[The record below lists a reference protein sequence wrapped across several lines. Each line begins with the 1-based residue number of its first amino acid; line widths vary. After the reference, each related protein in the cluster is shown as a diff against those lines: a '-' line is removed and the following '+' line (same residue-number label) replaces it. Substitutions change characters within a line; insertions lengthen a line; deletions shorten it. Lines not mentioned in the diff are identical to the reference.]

1 MTKTEFLIAL
11 RQQLK
16 HLPAEDIVKATEY
29 CSEMISDRME
39 DGLDEADAV
48 AAIGS
53 VEEIAGEILSQQ
65 PMRALN
71 AAKTN
76 AKPAHKAWNIV
87 LLVLGSPVWFS
98 LFAAIFAVV
107 LAVYIVLWAVVL
119 CFYAV
124 DLLFAVCGIVGFI
137 FACFALNK
145 GNLPLSLALFG
156 AALFC
161 SGLAIL
167 FFFLSNKIAK
177 AMLLLSRKI
186 ARLIKRCF
194 SGKRF

>member
-1 MTKTEFLIAL
+1 MTKTEFLVAL

-16 HLPAEDIVKATEY
+16 HLPAEDVVKATEY

-39 DGLDEADAV
+39 DGLDEAAAV

-65 PMRALN
+65 PQRTPD
-71 AAKTN
+71 AAKPN
-76 AKPAHKAWNIV
+76 AKPARKAWNIV

-98 LFAAIFAVV
+98 LSAALFAVV
-107 LAVYIVLWAVVL
+107 LAVYVVFWAVVL
-119 CFYAV
+119 CFYAA
-124 DLLFAVCGIVGFI
+124 DLSLAACGIAGFVS
-137 FACFALNK
+137 ALFALNK
-145 GNLPLSLALFG
+145 GNLPLILTLFG

-167 FFFLSNKIAK
+167 LFFLSNKIAK
-177 AMLLLSRKI
+177 GMLLLSRKI